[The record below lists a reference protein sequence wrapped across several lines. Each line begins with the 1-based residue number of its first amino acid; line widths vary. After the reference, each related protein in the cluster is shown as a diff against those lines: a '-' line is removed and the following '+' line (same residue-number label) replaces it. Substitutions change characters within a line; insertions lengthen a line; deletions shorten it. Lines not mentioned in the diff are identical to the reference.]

1 MTTTTKPA
9 AARRGLRTAV
19 IILAAG
25 GLVLPVSALAAPPTL
40 DEREAAV
47 SAVRDGEAVVTEMRT
62 RLAAAQQALSEA
74 EVRAGVAAENYLDSQ
89 QAAETARATYEVAEA
104 EARAAEGRL
113 AQALD
118 DLAAVAIDAYRRG
131 GNVSDQARI
140 LFGAEG
146 LDEVLRTSSAY
157 ARATGANG
165 SAATSAEDARAEAQV
180 ARSRADG
187 AQRAYADRAERAE
200 TAKAEADVEADQLAT
215 QRTAVARDVDAAV
228 QELGALRAHS
238 DSLEQAYQ
246 DFVVEQQRLRE
257 EAERQAALA
266 AQQGAGASEGSG
278 TSVPATGSGPT
289 GSAGGGTQEPAPEPS
304 AAPSP
309 EPSTAPDPEPS
320 KTEAPAPA
328 PSPSP
333 TKTQAPAPAPSPT
346 KTQAPAPAPSPSPS
360 PSPTK
365 TQAPSPS
372 PSPTKTQAP
381 TPPPVTTPP
390 PTTGA
395 SVAARAV
402 DAALSQVGKPYVLGA
417 TGPNSYDCSGLVQWA
432 YKQAGASLPRTS
444 RQQWSATTRV
454 SESNLR
460 PGDLI
465 FYSNNGTG
473 SGVYHVAIYTGPGM
487 RVHAPSPGKTVEHV
501 KIWNTNVIGYG
512 RVS

>member
-19 IILAAG
+19 IMLAAG

-40 DEREAAV
+40 DEREAAA
-47 SAVRDGEAVVTEMRT
+47 SAVHDGESVVAQMRT
-62 RLAAAQQALSEA
+62 SLEAAQQALSEA
-74 EVRAGVAAENYLDSQ
+74 EMRAGVAAENYLDAQ
-89 QAAETARATYEVAEA
+89 QAAETARAAYEVAEA
-104 EARAAEGRL
+104 EARAAEERL

-200 TAKAEADVEADQLAT
+200 TAKAEADAEADQLAT
-215 QRTAVARDVDAAV
+215 QRAAVARDVDAAV
-228 QELGALRAHS
+228 QELDALRAHS

-246 DFVVEQQRLRE
+246 DFVAEQRRLRE

-266 AQQGAGASEGSG
+266 AQPDAGASGASG
-278 TSVPATGSGPT
+278 TAVPATGSGPT
-289 GSAGGGTQEPAPEPS
+289 GSADGGTQGPAPEPS
-304 AAPSP
+304 AAP
-309 EPSTAPDPEPS
+309 DPEPS
-320 KTEAPAPA
+320 KTGAPAPV
-328 PSPSP
+328 PSP
-333 TKTQAPAPAPSPT
+333 TATQAPAPAPAPAPSPT
-346 KTQAPAPAPSPSPS
+346 KTQAPAPAPA

-365 TQAPSPS
+365 TQAPAPAPS

-417 TGPNSYDCSGLVQWA
+417 AGPNSYDCSGLVQWA

-473 SGVYHVAIYTGPGM
+473 SGIYHVAIYTGPGM